1 MAIRG
6 LHGPLSHHPVAGV
19 IDMGEREKLDAWSQW
34 LGDQMDA
41 EDEAGRPWV
50 AFVILVSAGLGALTA
65 VYLLAGWLL

>member
-1 MAIRG
+1 
-6 LHGPLSHHPVAGV
+6 
-19 IDMGEREKLDAWSQW
+19 MGEREKLDAWSQW
-34 LGDQMDA
+34 LGNQMDA